1 MATFNLYTLDKE
13 EIIRLLTKTPRYSGL
28 YAHMTLYCD
37 NNPLTA
43 QLFVVKECE
52 KLFQYDE
59 YVKSA
64 SDALDKVEKKWMNGM
79 YKLSP
84 EAEARRLIA
93 QIPLESAPDAE
104 KRISEKN
111 AHFPHTSLKTSSGT
125 FEFVVKTENGTQYCE
140 LIKATNVAQ
149 KVKIPDCDSAGH
161 PVVRIGERAFF
172 KQNIEEVTFTY
183 NIKHIDDCAFTA
195 CAGLSNICA
204 HAKVETIGYAAF
216 AGCALSAV
224 SFESITSVG
233 DYAFACCG
241 ELKYVYLG
249 KYLKSVGSKAFAQG
263 CTKDILLARPQ
274 SEWPAISFG
283 KDWYSGTPKYS
294 SNGCYVATC
303 VYGSYDCPE
312 VWTLRRFRDYKLG
325 STWYGRAFIHTYY
338 TISPTL
344 VKWFGETN
352 WFKKMWRG
360 TLDRMVRNLQ
370 DRGVADTP
378 YEDKHW

>member
-1 MATFNLYTLDKE
+1 MASFNLYTLDKE
-13 EIIRLLTKTPRYSGL
+13 EIIRLLTTSSRYKGL
-28 YAHMTLYCD
+28 YDHMTEFCSG
-37 NNPLTA
+37 NRLTA

-52 KLFQYDE
+52 KVFQYDE

-64 SDALDKVEKKWMNGM
+64 SDALDKVEKKRMNGM

-93 QIPLESAPDAE
+93 QIPLESAAAAE
-104 KRISEKN
+104 KRINEKN

-172 KQNIEEVTFTY
+172 MQNIEEVTFTY
-183 NIKHIDDCAFTA
+183 NIRHIDDCAFTA
-195 CAGLSNICA
+195 CARLSNIFT
-204 HAKVETIGYAAF
+204 HSKVETIGYAAF
-216 AGCALSAV
+216 AGCALSGV
-224 SFESITSVG
+224 NFENITNVG

-241 ELKYVYLG
+241 ELRHVHLG
-249 KYLKSVGSKAFAQG
+249 KYLKSVGNKAFTQG
-263 CTKDILLARPQ
+263 FPKEISLARPQ
-274 SEWPAISFG
+274 NEWSAISFG
-283 KDWYSGTPKYS
+283 EDWYNGTPKYS

-303 VYGSYDCPE
+303 VYGSYDCPQ
-312 VWTLRRFRDYKLG
+312 VWTLRRFRDDTLG
-325 STWYGRAFIHTYY
+325 STWYGRTFIRAYY
-338 TISPTL
+338 AISPTL
-344 VKWFGETN
+344 VKWFGETE

-360 TLDRMVRNLQ
+360 TLDRMVHNLQ
-370 DRGVADTP
+370 DKGVSDTP
-378 YEDKHW
+378 YADKHW